1 MAIFVVS
8 KMLYNVCK
16 LEKNLLDPPWLIV
29 NSTYGREKEVEFVF
43 FFEFSN
49 GLLAH

>member
-1 MAIFVVS
+1 MS
-8 KMLYNVCK
+8 KMPKYVCN

-49 GLLAH
+49 GLLAR